1 MENPDLLTPE
11 QGQALVQLARQALE
25 QAIRHTPAPAGAP
38 SLDPRFSEPGATF
51 VTLTIQGM
59 LRGCIG
65 SPQAH
70 LPLIEDVQENAI
82 RAATMD
88 PRFPPVTASDLD
100 SIEIE
105 VSVLTPPRPLDCPPV
120 ERPQRVR
127 PGVDGLLLVSSYARG
142 LLLPQVWEKIPDPVE
157 FLEILGQKAGLSSR
171 AWLRSDTELLTF
183 QVQAFHEEPH

>member
-25 QAIRHTPAPAGAP
+25 QAIRHTPAPAGAAP
-38 SLDPRFSEPGATF
+38 LDPRLTEPGATF
-51 VTLTIQGM
+51 VTLTIQGA

-70 LPLIEDVQENAI
+70 LPLAEDVQENAT
-82 RAATMD
+82 RAATID
-88 PRFPPVTASDLD
+88 PRFPPVAARELD
-100 SIEIE
+100 SIDIE
-105 VSVLTPPRPLDCPPV
+105 VSVLTPPRPLDCPPE

-127 PGVDGLLLVSSYARG
+127 PGVDGLLLVSNYSRG
-142 LLLPQVWEKIPDPVE
+142 LLLPQVWDKIPDPVE
-157 FLEILGQKAGLSSR
+157 FLEILGQKAGLSR
-171 AWLRSDTELLTF
+171 RSWQRPDTELLTF

>member
-25 QAIRHTPAPAGAP
+25 QAIRHTPAPAGATP
-38 SLDPRFSEPGATF
+38 LDPRFSEPGATF
-51 VTLTIQGM
+51 VTLTIKGM

-70 LPLIEDVQENAI
+70 LPLAEDVQENAI

-88 PRFPPVTASDLD
+88 PRFPPVTTSDLD
-100 SIEIE
+100 SIDIE

-127 PGVDGLLLVSSYARG
+127 PGVDGLLLVASYARG

-157 FLEILGQKAGLSSR
+157 FLEILGQKAGLSRR

-183 QVQAFHEEPH
+183 QVQAFHEESH